1 MRYLL
6 LIAFLHCF
14 TKINFS
20 QTTQDAS
27 IQINAIINTSDNSIK
42 LIWPLNSFATQYSLY
57 RKAVSETNWGNAIA
71 ILGANENAY
80 TDVNIVQGELYEYK
94 VSVEGSTP
102 AFGYILSG
110 SEVSY
115 EEERGKLIL
124 LVDNTMTESL
134 VQEIKIL
141 VADLEG
147 DGYEV
152 IRHDVSRN
160 ESVVNV
166 KQIILNEYNADPT
179 NVKSVFLLGH
189 IPVPYSGFIVPDGHP
204 EHKGAWPADVYYADM
219 DGIWTDNQVNST
231 TAADI
236 RNRNIPGDGKFDQS
250 IIPSNLELEIGRVDF
265 SDMPAFIAT
274 ETELLRSYLVKNH
287 AFKLKVY
294 SPEKRALID
303 DNFGYFSGEAFAA
316 SAWRSF
322 SSLVGNENI
331 VEGVF
336 ASELTNGNYLWAY
349 GCGSGSYNAAAGIGT
364 TEQFAGSELNVTFSM
379 LFGSYFGDWDNSNNF
394 MRSILAQGKT
404 LSCAWSGRPFWNFH
418 PMAIGKSLGFCTK
431 LTQNNLSTY
440 DYGYGPQFVHIALM
454 GDPSLRNDV
463 LAPISEFTATLT
475 SNVCEL
481 NWTESVD
488 TVRGYNVYKKKLPN
502 GVFEKLTPSLI
513 TETNFVDSCVTES
526 GEYAYMVRGVKLI
539 NTAAGSYYNSSIG
552 ISDTILQAEDYSLV
566 ANATFEYN
574 GNSIQFIN
582 NSNNATSYLWTFS
595 NQLSNEEVS
604 PIITFNESSFSATLI
619 ATNACMTD
627 TFFIEGE
634 FPVGISN
641 SAQQNITV
649 FPNPAK
655 NQFSVVNSNPI
666 NNLETIEIFDVMG
679 KQVKSIQVNSNKT
692 DILIEE
698 LKTGVYL
705 LKFIYFNTSNY
716 SRLVVN

>member
-80 TDVNIVQGELYEYK
+80 TDANILQGELYEYK
-94 VSVEGSTP
+94 ISVEGSTP

-179 NVKSVFLLGH
+179 NVNSVFLLGH

-219 DGIWTDNQVNST
+219 DGAWTDNQVNST
-231 TAADI
+231 SAADL

-287 AFKLKVY
+287 AFKLKAY

-331 VEGVF
+331 VEGEF
-336 ASELTNGNYLWAY
+336 TSELTNGNYLWAY
-349 GCGSGSYNAAAGIGT
+349 GCGSGSYNGAAGIGT

-394 MRSILAQGKT
+394 MRSILAQGRT

-418 PMAIGKSLGFCTK
+418 PMAIGKSLGYSTK

-440 DYGYGPQFVHIALM
+440 DYGYGSQFVHIALM
-454 GDPSLRNDV
+454 GDPTLRNDV
-463 LAPISEFTATLT
+463 LAPISELTATLT

-552 ISDTILQAEDYSLV
+552 ISDTILQEEDYNLV
-566 ANATFEYN
+566 ANATFEYS

-595 NQLSNEEVS
+595 NQLTNEEVS

-619 ATNACMTD
+619 AINACMKD

-641 SAQQNITV
+641 STLQNITV

-666 NNLETIEIFDVMG
+666 NNFETIEIFDVMG

-692 DILIEE
+692 DILIED
-698 LKTGVYL
+698 LTTGVYL
-705 LKFIYFNTSNY
+705 LKFIYFDSSNY